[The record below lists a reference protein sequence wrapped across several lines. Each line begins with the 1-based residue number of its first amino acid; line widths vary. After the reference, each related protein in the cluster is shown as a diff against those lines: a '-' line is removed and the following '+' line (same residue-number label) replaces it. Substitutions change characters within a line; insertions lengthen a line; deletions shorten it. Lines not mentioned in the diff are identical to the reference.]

1 MSDPGVTVYLDRED
15 PSYFPGET
23 LSATYHVVPE
33 GDRGVEAVEV
43 SVLWYTEGKGDE
55 DLGVHSFERLS
66 AEHVPVDL
74 DRPQRFSTRLP
85 RSPLSYDGLIVKV
98 CWCVRV
104 RAFCRGGREMFGE
117 APFRL
122 GNVAPAREVPS

>member
-23 LSATYHVVPE
+23 LSATYLVAPE
-33 GDRGVEAVEV
+33 AGRGVEAVEV

-66 AEHVPVDL
+66 AEHVPADL
-74 DRPQRFSTRLP
+74 DGPQRFSTRLP
-85 RSPLSYDGLIVKV
+85 PSPLSYDGLVVKV

-104 RAFCRGGREMFGE
+104 RAFCRGGREMIGE
-117 APFRL
+117 APLRL